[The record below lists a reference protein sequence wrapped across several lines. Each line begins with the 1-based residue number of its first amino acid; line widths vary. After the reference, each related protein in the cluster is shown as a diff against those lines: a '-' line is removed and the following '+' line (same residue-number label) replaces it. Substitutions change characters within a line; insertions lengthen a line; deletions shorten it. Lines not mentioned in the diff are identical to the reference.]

1 LKTNNKINALTDDE
15 LLVQLVESH
24 DIQYLGILFKRFI
37 PKVYGTCLKYLSN
50 AEQAQDAVMDIY
62 QTVQAKFFDQD
73 IQNFGAW
80 LYVVSRN
87 HCLQQL
93 RKHKTENFVNFDEAL
108 MENMQFE
115 HLLDTEVDDEKIE
128 ALNFCMQTLAIE
140 QKQSIQ
146 LFYYDE
152 KSYADIVELTGFA
165 LNKVK
170 SYIQNAKR
178 NLLLCVNKRLQE
190 TN

>member
-1 LKTNNKINALTDDE
+1 MKTNNKINALTDDE
-15 LLVQLVESH
+15 LLLQLVESR

-50 AEQAQDAVMDIY
+50 TEQAQDAVMDIY

-73 IQNFGAW
+73 IQNFSAW

-87 HCLQQL
+87 HCLLQL

-115 HLLDTEVDDEKIE
+115 HLLDTEVDDAKIE
-128 ALNFCMQTLAIE
+128 ALNFCMQTLGVE

-178 NLLLCVNKRLQE
+178 NLLLCVNKRLKE

>member
-1 LKTNNKINALTDDE
+1 MKTNNNISDLTDDE
-15 LLVQLVESH
+15 LLLQLVESR

-50 AEQAQDAVMDIY
+50 TEQAQDAVMDIY

-73 IQNFGAW
+73 IQNFSAW

-87 HCLQQL
+87 HCLLQL

-128 ALNFCMQTLAIE
+128 ALNFCMQTLGVE

-178 NLLLCVNKRLQE
+178 NLLLCVNKRLKE

>member
-1 LKTNNKINALTDDE
+1 MKTNNKINALTDDE
-15 LLVQLVESH
+15 LLLQLVESR

-50 AEQAQDAVMDIY
+50 TEQAQDAVMDIY

-73 IQNFGAW
+73 IQNFSAW

-87 HCLQQL
+87 HCLLQL

-115 HLLDTEVDDEKIE
+115 HLLDTEVDDAKIE
-128 ALNFCMQTLAIE
+128 ALNFCMQTLGVE

-152 KSYADIVELTGFA
+152 KSYADIVEFTGFA

-178 NLLLCVNKRLQE
+178 NLLLCVNKRLKE

>member
-1 LKTNNKINALTDDE
+1 MKTNNKINALTDDE
-15 LLVQLVESH
+15 LLLQLVESR
-24 DIQYLGILFKRFI
+24 DIQYLGVLFKRFI

-50 AEQAQDAVMDIY
+50 TEQAQDAVMDIY

-73 IQNFGAW
+73 IQNFSAW

-87 HCLQQL
+87 HCLLQL

-115 HLLDTEVDDEKIE
+115 HLLDTEVDDAKIE
-128 ALNFCMQTLAIE
+128 ALNFCMQTLGVE

-152 KSYADIVELTGFA
+152 KSYADIVEFTGFA

-178 NLLLCVNKRLQE
+178 NLLLCVNKRLKE

>member
-1 LKTNNKINALTDDE
+1 MKTNNKINALTDNE
-15 LLVQLVESH
+15 LLLQLVESRN
-24 DIQYLGILFKRFI
+24 IQYLGVLFKRFI

-50 AEQAQDAVMDIY
+50 TEQAQDAVMDIY

-73 IQNFGAW
+73 IQNFSAW

-87 HCLQQL
+87 HCLLQL

-115 HLLDTEVDDEKIE
+115 HLLDTEVDDAKIE
-128 ALNFCMQTLAIE
+128 ALNFCMQTLGVE

-152 KSYADIVELTGFA
+152 KSYADIVEFTGFA

-178 NLLLCVNKRLQE
+178 NLLLCVNKRLKE

>member
-1 LKTNNKINALTDDE
+1 MKTNNKINALTDDE
-15 LLVQLVESH
+15 LLLQLVESR
-24 DIQYLGILFKRFI
+24 DIQYLGVLFKRFI

-50 AEQAQDAVMDIY
+50 TEQAQDAVMDIY

-73 IQNFGAW
+73 IQNFSAW

-87 HCLQQL
+87 HCLLQL

-128 ALNFCMQTLAIE
+128 ALNFCMQTLGVE

-152 KSYADIVELTGFA
+152 KSYADIVEFTGYA

-178 NLLLCVNKRLQE
+178 NLLLCVNKRLKE

>member
-1 LKTNNKINALTDDE
+1 MKTNNKISALTDDE
-15 LLVQLVESH
+15 LLLQLVESR

-50 AEQAQDAVMDIY
+50 TEQAQDAVMDIY

-73 IQNFGAW
+73 IQNFSAW

-87 HCLQQL
+87 HCLLQL

-115 HLLDTEVDDEKIE
+115 HLLDTEVDDAKIE
-128 ALNFCMQTLAIE
+128 ALNFCMQTLGVE

-152 KSYADIVELTGFA
+152 KSYADIVEFTGFA

-178 NLLLCVNKRLQE
+178 NLLLCVNKRLKE

>member
-15 LLVQLVESH
+15 LLLQLVESR
-24 DIQYLGILFKRFI
+24 DIQYLGVLFKRFI

-50 AEQAQDAVMDIY
+50 TEQAQDAVMDIY

-73 IQNFGAW
+73 IQNFSAW

-87 HCLQQL
+87 HCLLQL

-128 ALNFCMQTLAIE
+128 ALNFCMQTLGVE

-152 KSYADIVELTGFA
+152 KSYADIVEFTGYA

-178 NLLLCVNKRLQE
+178 NLLLCVNKRLKE

>member
-1 LKTNNKINALTDDE
+1 MTDDE
-15 LLVQLVESH
+15 LLLQLVESR

-50 AEQAQDAVMDIY
+50 TEQAQDAVMDIY

-73 IQNFGAW
+73 IQNFSAW

-87 HCLQQL
+87 HCLLQL

-115 HLLDTEVDDEKIE
+115 HLLDTEVDDAKIE
-128 ALNFCMQTLAIE
+128 ALNFCMQTLGVE
-140 QKQSIQ
+140 QKKSIQ

-178 NLLLCVNKRLQE
+178 NLLLCVNKRLKE